1 MWFLMAV
8 LILSTIALYY
18 VFLNR
23 NFLSPTFILFAMF
36 IFCTF
41 FAILGNQEWKV
52 QIPDVTYV
60 AIISGLFAF
69 AAGEVCVDVAFN
81 NGRVSRRFC
90 HCENDSNYYSIPRSL
105 PLIGALLGLIVFFM
119 YFRKMN
125 SIASSFGYSGAMSFM
140 ALSYAKAGLLE
151 GASLGKGIS
160 TAVNLIYGIGFNAI
174 FAFCYNINCCK
185 KSTKQ
190 MWYILLPCIPQLLCY
205 ATSGSRNG
213 FITIIVYAF
222 FVYFITY
229 YKTHDIAS
237 KRTMGIGKIMIII
250 CGLLC
255 AFYGLFQLLG
265 VALGKTGVRTPLEM
279 LYLYAGSSIP
289 ALGKYLGG
297 GYKPSACFG
306 NETFVGIVNWFHRF
320 LGTPEGLK
328 NFEHVRFAN
337 SSTTNIYTCFREYI
351 DDFGYLGS
359 IFLMFINGF
368 LHKYYF
374 EKIRKRKSIGLLVII
389 YSYFMYY
396 HISSIFA
403 ASTTIYLLSNTQLS
417 QFIWIVSVYLLMKKQ
432 YLKRDIA
439 SS

>member
-1 MWFLMAV
+1 MVV
-8 LILSTIALYY
+8 LVISTVALYY

-23 NFLSPTFILFAMF
+23 NFLSPTLILFAMF

-52 QIPDVTYV
+52 EIPDITYI
-60 AIISGLFAF
+60 AIMSGLFAF
-69 AAGEVCVDVAFN
+69 AAGEITVDVAFN
-81 NGRVSRRFC
+81 NGRVSRRFSQ
-90 HCENDSNYYSIPRSL
+90 CENNGSFYNIPLVLSIMTACF
-105 PLIGALLGLIVFFM
+105 GVFIFYL

-125 SIASSFGYSGAMSFM
+125 AIASSFGYSGAMSFM
-140 ALSYAKAGLLE
+140 ALSYAKAGLLD

-160 TAVNLIYGIGFNAI
+160 TAVNLVYGIGFNSI
-174 FAFCYNINCCK
+174 FAFCYNINCSK
-185 KSTKQ
+185 KATKKELY
-190 MWYILLPCIPQLLCY
+190 MLLPCIPQLLCY
-205 ATSGSRNG
+205 AVSGSRNG
-213 FITIIVYAF
+213 FITIMSYAF

-229 YKTHDIAS
+229 YKTHDITS
-237 KRTMGIGKIMIII
+237 KKTMGIGKVMVII
-250 CGLLC
+250 CALLC

-289 ALGKYLGG
+289 ALGKYLRGG
-297 GYKPSACFG
+297 VQTSACFG

-320 LGTPEGLK
+320 FGTPEGLK

-351 DDFGYLGS
+351 DDFGYIGS
-359 IFLMFINGF
+359 ILLMFLNGF

-374 EKIRKRKSIGLLVII
+374 EKIRKRQSIGLLVII

-417 QFIWIVSVYLLMKKQ
+417 QFIWIVSVYVFMRKQ
-432 YLKRDIA
+432 YFKNDV
-439 SS
+439 SSF